1 MAILL
6 ATLDLSSAEILRY
19 YAYALV
25 SARCLSPHWITT
37 NARRGAAIL
46 YAHGRW
52 FYYPAHPGTS
62 PLRVAA
68 SKHVN
73 LFWTDLLLTRS
84 FTGVQLVRA
93 PGVAVFCHS
102 DYLSDNDL
110 RQKVFVLHESAVY
123 RGQFV
128 EIRMQECMWDKLS
141 NDIYNSCT
149 SPMNN
154 APLRRA
160 LYIPGPGI
168 NLPGSQPLSPL

>member
-73 LFWTDLLLTRS
+73 LFWTDLLLTPVI
-84 FTGVQLVRA
+84 FWGTAGTGSRRCRFL
-93 PGVAVFCHS
+93 
-102 DYLSDNDL
+102 
-110 RQKVFVLHESAVY
+110 
-123 RGQFV
+123 
-128 EIRMQECMWDKLS
+128 
-141 NDIYNSCT
+141 
-149 SPMNN
+149 
-154 APLRRA
+154 PLR
-160 LYIPGPGI
+160 LFK
-168 NLPGSQPLSPL
+168 